1 MSIPTPT
8 PTNHDP
14 NRGRFSELRQS
25 GGYRGTTLM
34 LSLLVLVMLIVGAV
48 FTAIS
53 ARHDD
58 AGDDPTSAGGSVSA
72 PTASGAP
79 REQASP
85 PVTTLP
91 DNAFGVPSTD
101 SRGRR
106 VDTPTNP
113 LGQVLP
119 QNGTRPKN
127 SDDPTG
133 AVPPPDG
140 LMWQRVYGATIP
152 FSTSDGP
159 TAISADGVP
168 SGFSHTPQ
176 GVVLAAWQIGQRA
189 TWAPDSQATALFK
202 RAAVVSQAARPVVEQ
217 MESNQAQLSA
227 AEPDLP
233 PEMRDIPIAVR
244 VTSYSDDFAH
254 VEFAQGLTRTDGF
267 TAASSALDMVWQDG
281 DWKWVVPDKGQEP
294 GQLLIGTSG
303 DGWTPW

>member
-1 MSIPTPT
+1 M
-8 PTNHDP
+8 
-14 NRGRFSELRQS
+14 
-25 GGYRGTTLM
+25 
-34 LSLLVLVMLIVGAV
+34 
-48 FTAIS
+48 
-53 ARHDD
+53 
-58 AGDDPTSAGGSVSA
+58 
-72 PTASGAP
+72 
-79 REQASP
+79 
-85 PVTTLP
+85 
-91 DNAFGVPSTD
+91 PSTD